1 MDKLI
6 NKFSNQ
12 LKEAIDITDK
22 YVLKR
27 PAHNINKVLV
37 LGMGGSGI
45 AGSFLSSVMNRYGTV
60 PVFTL
65 NSYEVPNWIDEN
77 TLVIASSY
85 SGNTEETL
93 TGFDKIAEKGIEI
106 ISVTSGGKLLDKA
119 VKNGFEYIKI
129 PSGWPAPRAC
139 FGYSFVS
146 QLAIMDKMGLLEKDL
161 EGELKETV
169 RLIENEA
176 NDIKDEAKEISNRLI
191 GKLPFIYTNLDFEPL
206 GIRFKQQLN
215 ENAKTLAHHA
225 VIPEMNHNELVG
237 WASEYKDIAVV
248 FIKSDLYSERV
259 NARIDLT
266 KEIVLKYVDT
276 MIEIEAKGNTLVEQM
291 LYLVNLTD
299 WVSFY
304 LAESK
309 GVDVMAIANI
319 NYLKDQLAKL

>member
-6 NKFSNQ
+6 NKFTAQ

-27 PAHNINKVLV
+27 PDHSFNKVMV

-45 AGSFLSSVMNRYGTV
+45 AGSFLSSVMNEYGNV
-60 PVFTL
+60 PVFTS
-65 NSYEVPNWIDEN
+65 NGYEVPNWLDEN

-93 TGFDKIAEKGIEI
+93 TAFDKIAEKGIGI
-106 ISVTSGGKLLDKA
+106 VSVTSGGRLLDKA
-119 VKNGFEYIKI
+119 IENGFDYIKI

-146 QLAIMDKMGLLEKDL
+146 QLAIMGKMGLLDKDFHKGFI
-161 EGELKETV
+161 EV
-169 RLIENEA
+169 IQLIENEA
-176 NDIKDEAKEISNRLI
+176 NEIKDEAKEISNRLI

-248 FIKSDLYSERV
+248 FIKSNLYSERV

-266 KEIVLKYVDT
+266 KEIILKYVDT
-276 MIEIEAKGNTLVEQM
+276 MIEIEAKGNSLVEQM

-304 LAESK
+304 LADSK
-309 GVDVMAIANI
+309 EVDVMAIENI